1 MRKYDLISTSFWF
14 LIGLFIVLYAPQFDL
29 GSARMPGT
37 GLMPFLAGIVMCVF
51 AAIAFVQAWG
61 SPSVN
66 TERIWHDIAYRKILT
81 VLIVLIAYAAFFEW
95 IGFIVCTFVMMYVL
109 MNHVGSMKWFSSLFG
124 ALASALVAYLVFE
137 IWLQAQLPKGILGN
151 IGV

>member
-14 LIGLFIVLYAPQFDL
+14 VIGLSIALYAPQFDL
-29 GSARMPGT
+29 GTASMPGT
-37 GLMPFLAGIVMCVF
+37 GLMPCLAGIVMCFF
-51 AAIAFVQAWG
+51 AAISFVQALG
-61 SPSVN
+61 SPSGN
-66 TERIWHDIAYRKILT
+66 TERIWHDVAYPKILA

-109 MNHVGSMKWFSSLFG
+109 MNFVGSMKWFPSLFG
-124 ALASALVAYLVFE
+124 ALVSALVAYFVFE
-137 IWLQAQLPKGILGN
+137 IWLQAQLPKGILSN